1 MRVLFLGYRYGRRAA
16 ENVGSR
22 SDFDV
27 EFLEVR
33 EPPENVILE
42 EEHAR
47 ALLPP
52 AYSGFD
58 LVVSY
63 LQHPDLQ
70 LALAEV
76 CDAPVLYGIVP
87 DPAVREEIERTHD
100 AVAFPETTMCSLLPE
115 TGIPEV
121 DRFAERFGR
130 PELEVSVSGGKIRT
144 VRVVRGAPCGATW
157 VAAERVEGMP
167 AGEEAVNAFALA
179 ACHHCAAPR
188 FGKFESKDVA
198 AYLHGVAL
206 AEALGIELDV
216 DLEEFELPV

>member
-1 MRVLFLGYRYGRRAA
+1 MRVLFLGYRYGSRAA
-16 ENVGSR
+16 KNVGSR

-27 EFLEVR
+27 EFLEVK
-33 EPPENVILE
+33 EPPENVILDE
-42 EEHAR
+42 EYAK
-47 ALLPP
+47 ALLPLS
-52 AYSGFD
+52 YNGFD
-58 LVVSY
+58 LVISY

-76 CDAPVLYGIVP
+76 CEPPILYGIAP
-87 DPAVREEIERTHD
+87 DPAIREEIERSHG

-130 PELEVSVSGGKIRT
+130 PKLEVSVSGKRIRA
-144 VRVVRGAPCGATW
+144 VQVIRGAPCGATW
-157 VAAERVEGMP
+157 VAAKRVKGMP
-167 AGEEAVNAFALA
+167 ADEEAVNNFALA
-179 ACHHCAAPR
+179 ACHHCVAPR

-206 AEALGIELDV
+206 ADALGIELDV
-216 DLEEFELPV
+216 DLEEFESPI

>member
-1 MRVLFLGYRYGRRAA
+1 MRVLFLGYRYGSRTA
-16 ENVGSR
+16 ENVESR

-27 EFLEVR
+27 EFLEVK
-33 EPPENVILE
+33 EPPKNVILDE
-42 EEHAR
+42 DYVR
-47 ALLPP
+47 ALLPSS
-52 AYSGFD
+52 YSGFD

-76 CDAPVLYGIVP
+76 CDLPILYGISP
-87 DPAVREEIERTHD
+87 DPAVREEIKRSHD

-121 DRFAERFGR
+121 DRFAEKFGK
-130 PELEVSVSGGKIRT
+130 PKLEVSMSGGRVRE

-157 VAAERVEGMP
+157 MAAERVEGMS
-167 AGEEAVNAFALA
+167 ADEEAVRAFALA
-179 ACHHCAAPR
+179 ACHHCVAPR

-216 DLEEFELPV
+216 DLREFEFPI